1 MSATDTRLEDPKGS
15 VLARMAVTQD
25 DREAGATLA
34 QWRQAVEQPAH
45 TPQPLQ
51 VLHTPQSVETVETVE
66 ASPNVETVRP
76 QQSSPINPAPSRVKL
91 RLIAADLGAATIG
104 VMIAFLCQ
112 RYIEPVPRYIAADH
126 LIVLA
131 MSLPG
136 FLLGAHT
143 YRLYQARAN
152 ERLTDEGANILK
164 TVAMGVAS
172 VVLIS
177 FALQYN
183 ELSRLWVFLLA
194 LWLSIALM
202 VERAMARE
210 VFARLRREG
219 KLVRRMVI
227 VGTDAHALDL
237 RQSIIDSPEL
247 GYRVVGLVGED
258 GEAGAGTDRTDIDA
272 DADIVGTTSQLFE
285 ILHREQASG
294 VIISL
299 GSMPSDQLNVVVR
312 RLTDAG
318 YHVAISSALLDIDPM
333 RMQLQTID
341 GRSVIYV
348 DRVIRDGWRSRAK
361 RIYDIA
367 LSALIL
373 VLSSPILLVSAI
385 AIKATSPGPVL
396 FRQSRVGEHGRI
408 FSIYKLR
415 TMQVDAEARKAEL
428 LALNEAD
435 GPLFKMENDPRVTSV
450 GRILRRL
457 KIDELPQLYCVLRG
471 TMSMVGPRPALPEE
485 VAEWDDDCRERLRV
499 PPGVTGMWQAFRG
512 EATSFEQ
519 YKRLDLYYVDNWSL
533 FHDIRICARTVSV
546 VFNGNGAY

>member
-1 MSATDTRLEDPKGS
+1 VTHVTRNRQENAEKSLTSGPVPTDTRLEDPKGS
-15 VLARMAVTQD
+15 VQARMAVAQNERED
-25 DREAGATLA
+25 DASLEPSGRGRAQGEQTMGADS
-34 QWRQAVEQPAH
+34 H
-45 TPQPLQ
+45 
-51 VLHTPQSVETVETVE
+51 QSTI
-66 ASPNVETVRP
+66 S
-76 QQSSPINPAPSRVKL
+76 PAPSTVKM
-91 RLIAADLGAATIG
+91 RLIAADVVAATIG
-104 VMIAFLCQ
+104 VMIAFLFQ
-112 RYIEPVPRYIAADH
+112 RYIDPVPRYIAADH
-126 LIVLA
+126 LVVLA

-136 FLLGAHT
+136 FLVGAHT

-172 VVLIS
+172 VVLIA
-177 FALQYN
+177 FAIQYD

-194 LWLSIALM
+194 LWMSIALM
-202 VERAMARE
+202 VERAIARE

-237 RQSIIDSPEL
+237 RQAILDSPEL
-247 GYRVVGLVGED
+247 GYRVAGLVGGDAGSPEPDID
-258 GEAGAGTDRTDIDA
+258 GEAG
-272 DADIVGTTSQLFE
+272 VLGTTEQL
-285 ILHREQASG
+285 LDVLNREHASG

-299 GSMPSDQLNVVVR
+299 GSMPTDQLNAMVR
-312 RLTDAG
+312 RLTEAG

-361 RIYDIA
+361 RAYDVA

-396 FRQSRVGEHGRI
+396 FRQERVGEHGRV

-415 TMQVDAEARKAEL
+415 TMFVDAEARKAEL

-485 VAEWDDDCRERLRV
+485 VAEWDDDTRERLRV

-533 FHDIRICARTVSV
+533 FHDVRICARTVSV